1 MYFRMWLSKNI
12 IRISIILFISSYVL
26 KFNKV
31 TAESNVRVAMETVV
45 TVAQMATTRLVEIVT
60 SVRSA
65 ARRVQTTVVVK
76 RVS

>member
-1 MYFRMWLSKNI
+1 MWLSKNI